1 MLSSIAVYV
10 HIPWCASLC
19 PYCDFDKQAHDF
31 RLVDVYLD
39 AVIQHL
45 EATPRRTAYSLYLG
59 GGTPSLLTVP
69 RLTRLIDACRDHLAM
84 TDDAEVTIEANPSDT
99 VAHKVEGYLRAGVNR
114 ISLGVQ

>member
-1 MLSSIAVYV
+1 MPVTDRMVMMLPSIAVYV

-31 RLVDVYLD
+31 RLVDTYLD

-45 EATPRRTAYSLYLG
+45 EVAPRCTVHSLYFG

-69 RLTRLIDACRDHLAM
+69 RLTRVIDACREHLAM
-84 TDDAEVTIEANPSDT
+84 AEDAEITIEANPSDT
-99 VAHKVEGYLRAGVNR
+99 VAHKVGGTCRPA
-114 ISLGVQ
+114 